1 MSQEKWAVVDV
12 DRARRL
18 TEDIN
23 SMNDHLERS
32 LPKSQSDAL
41 GTYFDGL
48 MRLMI
53 VVSTDVRDVKAIA
66 QREHYGSNDGAVAV
80 TARCKQES
88 LSLGVLN
95 RSDTDNS
102 IASTL
107 LERSVSSL
115 SVESLRKD
123 SLISRALRLDPDLVK
138 VSEAIGASSV
148 RVLARYD
155 GDPVLVE
162 WKLVGA
168 TGIGTLRVRHRI
180 ERVSAFL
187 NTLVQP
193 SFHSLRFRGYFKDR
207 DSNRYGHVFDLPT
220 QSIL

>member
-1 MSQEKWAVVDV
+1 
-12 DRARRL
+12 
-18 TEDIN
+18 
-23 SMNDHLERS
+23 MNDHLERF

-187 NTLVQP
+187 NTLVHP